1 MLQFTP
7 ATTMPKQ
14 TSYKHL
20 FWQVFKTA
28 FAGVGYAGGLR
39 VVPMSQYTLQ
49 TLSHIYDQWTK
60 DKKSNE

>member
-1 MLQFTP
+1 MLQFIP

-20 FWQVFKTA
+20 FWQIFKAA
-28 FAGVGYAGGLR
+28 FASVGYAGGLR

-49 TLSHIYDQWTK
+49 TLCKTYDQWKK

>member
-1 MLQFTP
+1 MSQFTP
-7 ATTMPKQ
+7 ATVMPKQ

-20 FWQVFKTA
+20 FWQVFKAA

-49 TLSHIYDQWTK
+49 TLSHIYEQWKK
-60 DKKSNE
+60 DKKNNE

>member
-1 MLQFTP
+1 
-7 ATTMPKQ
+7 MPKQ

-20 FWQVFKTA
+20 FWQVFKVA

-49 TLSHIYDQWTK
+49 TLSHIYDQWKK